1 MFCVHMTKSD
11 RDPSSSRWRRRLRP
25 RPLLRRPHRRR
36 LQPHRRRLHRRPRPT
51 SRRRRRPRRPRPRTT
66 ARRRAKVRCA
76 PHAPRAAAAGAAA
89 MRRQVDHRGD
99 GVHDAHHRA
108 LQHGPARAARGRDAA
123 ELPRAKAQLRPDA
136 HHEEVLRRVLPR
148 QARLPLVGR
157 CRGVRDRSRVYSSRP
172 SPRVRRPAGSATPR
186 PRSRRPRRPS
196 PRRSRS

>member
-1 MFCVHMTKSD
+1 MFCFHMTKSD
-11 RDPSSSRWRRRLRP
+11 RGSIIIKMEASPP
-25 RPLLRRPHRRR
+25 AEA
-36 LQPHRRRLHRRPRPT
+36 T
-51 SRRRRRPRRPRPRTT
+51 SPPPAPAPVAAAPAPAAPAPAAGDEPPPKKAKKAKAKDDGATT
-66 ARRRAKVRCA
+66 RKGAQRAARAAR
-76 PHAPRAAAAGAAA
+76 AAAGAAA

-148 QARLPLVGR
+148 QARLPLVGQW
-157 CRGVRDRSRVYSSRP
+157 RGVRSRVYTLSTLLF
-172 SPRVRRPAGSATPR
+172 RRPVGSATPR